1 MEVMV
6 KVQKSDERN
15 SEKDCACGSSTNQG
29 IQIEKYSKQGFF
41 DTLSQHFIQIYLI
54 RWASS

>member
-54 RWASS
+54 R